1 MHVFVCGQAQPTFNL
16 QYAFGDS
23 TIAIGAATNIT
34 WTIETSEG
42 GYYSPMSA
50 EVIMPFIEN
59 APALRLC
66 RAEVTRVAR
75 RRTAEWGEQTRVC
88 VMTTK
93 TIRAASRCVEESLV
107 YLLLDTLNPSF
118 APQSCGV

>member
-23 TIAIGAATNIT
+23 TIAVGAATNIT

-66 RAEVTRVAR
+66 RAEVTRVGKNIPCFDIDGANAR
-75 RRTAEWGEQTRVC
+75 TNLT
-88 VMTTK
+88 
-93 TIRAASRCVEESLV
+93 SRCVRDVRTMASLV
-107 YLLLDTLNPSF
+107 HVHVRSMVLCEF
-118 APQSCGV
+118 